1 MNWSEYKDIC
11 DRTNVFSRWAL
22 ERTRNLLSQELC
34 KDLDRGI
41 GSDAIPKPD
50 DHKGDHRTDM
60 FVVNLDLAIQQ
71 GIVDELTQRSER
83 ESAQNPATTR
93 ISPLLKAWEELL
105 RDSHTR

>member
-22 ERTRNLLSQELC
+22 ERTRNLLSQEVGTQLE
-34 KDLDRGI
+34 RGTR
-41 GSDAIPKPD
+41 SDAIPKPD

-60 FVVNLDLAIQQ
+60 FEVSLNLVTQQAIVN
-71 GIVDELTQRSER
+71 ELTQRTED
-83 ESAQNPATTR
+83 ESAQNHSTMR

-105 RDSHTR
+105 RDSQTT

>member
-34 KDLDRGI
+34 KELDRGT

-60 FVVNLDLAIQQ
+60 FEVDLGLAIQQ
-71 GIVDELTQRSER
+71 AIVHELTQRVEC
-83 ESAQNPATTR
+83 ESTQSSSSTR

-105 RDSHTR
+105 RDSQTK

>member
-22 ERTRNLLSQELC
+22 ERTRNLLPKELSTE
-34 KDLDRGI
+34 LDSGT

-60 FVVNLDLAIQQ
+60 FEVDLGLAIQQ
-71 GIVDELTQRSER
+71 AIVNELTQRSEF
-83 ESAQNPATTR
+83 ESAQNPSTTR

-105 RDSHTR
+105 RDSQTK

>member
-1 MNWSEYKDIC
+1 MNWSDYKDIC

-34 KDLDRGI
+34 TELDRGT

-50 DHKGDHRTDM
+50 DHKGDQRTDM
-60 FVVNLDLAIQQ
+60 FEMNLSLAIQQ
-71 GIVDELTQRSER
+71 AIVNELTQRSER
-83 ESAQNPATTR
+83 EAAQNPSTTR

-105 RDSHTR
+105 RDSQTT